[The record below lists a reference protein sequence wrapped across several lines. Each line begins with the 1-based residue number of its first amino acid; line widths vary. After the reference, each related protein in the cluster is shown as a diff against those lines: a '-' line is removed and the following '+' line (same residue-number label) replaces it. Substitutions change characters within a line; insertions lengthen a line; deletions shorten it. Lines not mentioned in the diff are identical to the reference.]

1 MISLCEVD
9 QCTGCSACANICPF
23 QCIEMQSD
31 ERGFLIPQIKTEKC
45 VECGKCRKVCPVL
58 NPVLLNEPKQVLAAC
73 SRDIVDR
80 DKSASGGLASVFYKE
95 ILQNGGIAYGVVMNE
110 DHYAVYER
118 IENEKQIDFFRGSK
132 YTGSLMNDVYLKVR
146 KDLKNNKKVLFIGM
160 SCQIAG
166 LLNFLEEKY
175 KENLLVIDILCHG
188 MPSHKYFKEY
198 IEILEN
204 KKGEK
209 IKEISFRDNNI
220 FRLKCQFS
228 DSSYERKGRYDGYY
242 AGYTSMLFYRDSCYS
257 CPYATIERNSDI
269 TLADFWGCEKEENL
283 QPAEKGIS
291 MVLLNTEKGERFF
304 QAVEKDINYV
314 EKTVEKALQTNEQLN
329 RPSPI
334 HELRGMFMQV
344 YAQEGFEQASKKVIR
359 KVIVKNRIQWGK
371 RFIKRG
377 LAFPYRKGKII
388 LKKVGKIF
396 GKKNIGVIV
405 RKYWRNR
412 YERNKL
418 LNTDFTIL
426 SNTCIGGIISHDMG
440 LKFLS
445 PTINLYIRP
454 QEFVKLIS
462 DLDYYLSLEMVEIQH
477 PAPYPVAMLGDIT
490 LYLKHYETF
499 EDAKK
504 KWEERCER
512 INKNKIYLMMTD
524 RDFSPPDKK
533 REACDKTV
541 LEAFDKLPY
550 KKVCFTGCKYENLH
564 SCKAVSKNKDG
575 DCVNIITDIVS
586 YSGKRLYQYAD
597 QFDYI
602 EWLND

>member
-1 MISLCEVD
+1 MVSLCEID

-23 QCIEMQSD
+23 NCIEMQSND
-31 ERGFLIPQIKTEKC
+31 SGFLIPQIKIETC

-58 NPVLLNEPKQVLAAC
+58 NPVLLNKPKQVLAAC
-73 SRDIVDR
+73 SRDIKER
-80 DKSASGGLASVFYKE
+80 DKSASGGLASVFYRE
-95 ILQNGGIAYGVVMNE
+95 ILQNDGVAYGVTINE
-110 DHYAVYER
+110 EHYAVYER
-118 IENEKQIDFFRGSK
+118 IENEKQIDLFRGSK
-132 YTGSLMNDVYLKVR
+132 YTGSLMDDVYLKVR
-146 KDLKNNKKVLFIGM
+146 KDLKSNKKVLFIGM
-160 SCQIAG
+160 SCQVAG
-166 LLNFLEEKY
+166 ILNFLEEKY
-175 KENLLVIDILCHG
+175 KENLLVVDILCHG
-188 MPSHKYFKEY
+188 MPSHEYFKEY
-198 IEILEN
+198 IETLEN

-209 IKEISFRDNNI
+209 IKAISFRDNNI
-220 FRLKCQFS
+220 FRLKCKFS
-228 DSSYERKGRYDGYY
+228 DSSYECKGRYDGYF
-242 AGYTSMLFYRDSCYS
+242 AGYTGMLFYRDCCYS
-257 CPYATIERNSDI
+257 CPYAKIERNSDI
-269 TLADFWGCEKEENL
+269 TLADFWGCEKEESL
-283 QPAEKGIS
+283 QPSEKGIS
-291 MVLLNTEKGERFF
+291 MVLLNTEKGEHFF
-304 QAVEKDINYV
+304 KTIEKDINYV
-314 EKTVEKALQTNEQLN
+314 EETIEKALQTNEQLN
-329 RPSPI
+329 KPSPI
-334 HELRGMFMQV
+334 HKLRGEFMQV
-344 YAQEGFEQASKKVIR
+344 YAKEGFEQASKKVIR

-377 LAFPYRKGKII
+377 FAFPYKEGKRVI
-388 LKKVGKIF
+388 KKVGRIF
-396 GKKNIGVIV
+396 GKKNIGTII
-405 RKYWRNR
+405 RKYWRNS

-477 PAPYPVAMLGDIT
+477 SASYPVAMLGDIT

-504 KWEERCER
+504 KWEERCKR
-512 INKNKIYLMMTD
+512 INKNKIYIMMTD

-533 REACDKTV
+533 REACDRAV
-541 LEAFDKLPY
+541 LEAFDRLPY
-550 KKVCFTGCKYENLH
+550 KKVCFTGHNYENLQ
-564 SCKAVSKNKDG
+564 SCKGVSKNRDG

-602 EWLND
+602 DWLND